1 MDKITPEQRSRV
13 MQKIRGKNTGPELA
27 VRRLA
32 HSLGYRFRLHR
43 PDLPGK
49 PDLVFPGRKKI
60 IFVHGCFWHKHDEP
74 GCKLTRR
81 PKSRQEYWT
90 PKLERTQRR
99 DDEHQAAL
107 KGMGWEVLVVWE
119 CEIKD
124 TENLKERIRVFLSE
138 APPVQSSSVGS
149 SRLR

>member
-1 MDKITPEQRSRV
+1 MDKITPEQRSRL

-119 CEIKD
+119 CEFLD
-124 TENLKERIRVFLSE
+124 TVNLKEKIRIFLSD
-138 APPVQSSSVGS
+138 AQPVQSSSVES

>member
-1 MDKITPEQRSRV
+1 MDKITPEQRSRL

-124 TENLKERIRVFLSE
+124 TENLKEKIRIFLSD
-138 APPVQSSSVGS
+138 AQPVQSSSVES